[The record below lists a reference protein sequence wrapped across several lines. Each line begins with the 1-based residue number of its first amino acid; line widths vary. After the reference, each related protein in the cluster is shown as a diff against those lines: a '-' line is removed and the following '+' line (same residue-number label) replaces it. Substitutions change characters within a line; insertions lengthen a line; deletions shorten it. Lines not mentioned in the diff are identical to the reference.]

1 MPEFN
6 LINTNRIYYVTLS
19 LVGGV
24 DVFTNGLYLKIA
36 FDGLKFYQQN
46 KKLEIYAYVAMSNCI
61 HLIVKSKTE
70 PVNIIFGRFKS
81 YTAKEILHVIEE
93 GVYEKRKDWMLLVF
107 RYHAKYKTNYDEFHF
122 WDSDNQLIPL
132 ETLEAIHE
140 KIAFIHNIPVEAG
153 LVSQA
158 SHWVFSSAHNQSTL
172 IMDAL

>member
-1 MPEFN
+1 MSE
-6 LINTNRIYYVTLS
+6 LRHVNTDKIYYVTLS

-46 KKLEIYAYVAMSNCI
+46 KRLEIYAYVAMSNCI
-61 HLIVKSKTE
+61 HLIIKSKTE

-93 GVYEKRKDWMLLVF
+93 GVYEKRKDWILLVF

-132 ETLEAIHE
+132 DTHEAILE

-153 LVSQA
+153 FVSQA